1 MYVYICACPL
11 SMSDVE
17 TGMIVEGAEFCM
29 ESGQTAGCGQGVDT
43 ITMPMAR
50 VQVYLFAMNMI
61 EQIPS
66 ILYSM
71 ATLEVL

>member
-1 MYVYICACPL
+1 MYICACPL

-17 TGMIVEGAEFCM
+17 TGMIAEGAVFCM
-29 ESGQTAGCGQGVDT
+29 ESGQTAGCGQGIDT

-50 VQVYLFAMNMI
+50 VQVYLSAMI